1 MTTATLGAG
10 APQNGSLLKR
20 LLLLAGPVAG
30 SNVLVMAMGL
40 VDSIVVGRHSPTELA
55 ELALAWSLNGTA
67 MVALMGLLVGVQV
80 LSARRFGEGR
90 PQAIGAI
97 WRRGVVWAVAVGVG
111 LGLLLQFGALAA
123 MEQLGQKRELAR
135 GAASCA
141 AILGLSLVPIGLYLT
156 CSKTL
161 EALSRP
167 KVALLLMALANV
179 VNLGFNLWLVPT
191 MGADGSAWAT
201 FGARTFL
208 AICGLAWLLTM
219 PGSAA
224 YKFLD
229 FSTKSEPGEAK
240 EQLSIG
246 LSASGSGIL
255 EAGSF
260 NVLVIISGV
269 AGIMQVGAFN
279 IVMNMMSIGFMPA
292 MGLASATAVVASN
305 LRGEGDTKGAVRVA
319 WLGLGVSAVYA
330 ALFALATIVFAAPLA
345 GAFTKDPVL
354 LAYGTALVGLVWL
367 MAVPD
372 FMQVVAAQALRAL
385 GRPWFP
391 TISHF
396 VSYVLVMS
404 PLGWLFCIA
413 MGRGARGL
421 VEAVAVASVVSS
433 VVLITR
439 LLFLGKVAPTP
450 TSISLA
456 PVSLA
461 PL

>member
-10 APQNGSLLKR
+10 VPQGGLLKR
-20 LLLLAGPVAG
+20 LLILAGPVAG
-30 SNVLVMAMGL
+30 SNVLVMLMGL
-40 VDSIVVGRHSPTELA
+40 VDSIIVGRNSAVELA
-55 ELALAWSLNGTA
+55 ELALAWTLNGTA
-67 MVALMGLLVGVQV
+67 MVAMMGLLVGVQV

-90 PQAIGAI
+90 PEAVGVI
-97 WRRGVVWAVAVGVG
+97 WRRGAVWAVLVGGG
-111 LGLLLQFGALAA
+111 LGLALQFGGLWA
-123 MEQLGQKRELAR
+123 MEHLGQKAELAK

-141 AILGLSLVPIGLYLT
+141 AILGLSLIPIGLYLT
-156 CSKTL
+156 CSKVL

-167 KVALLLMALANV
+167 KVALVLMALANV
-179 VNLGFNLWLVPT
+179 VNLGFNLWLVPS
-191 MGADGSAWAT
+191 MGADGAAWAT

-208 AICGLAWLLTM
+208 AACGLGWLLLM
-219 PGSAA
+219 PGSSA

-229 FSTKSEPGEAK
+229 FSTTSQEGEAK

-260 NVLVIISGV
+260 NVLTLIAGS
-269 AGIMQVGAFN
+269 AGIFQVGAFN

-305 LRGEGDTKGAVRVA
+305 LRGEGDAKGAVRVA
-319 WLGLGVSAVYA
+319 WLGLGIAIVYA
-330 ALFALATIVFAAPLA
+330 ALFAIATVVFAAPLA
-345 GAFTKDPVL
+345 GIFTKDATL
-354 LAYGTALVGLVWL
+354 IAYGTVLVGLVWL

-391 TISHF
+391 TVSHF

-404 PLGWLFCIA
+404 PLGWLLCSHFQ
-413 MGRGARGL
+413 RGARGL
-421 VEAVAVASVVSS
+421 VEAVAIASIVSAG
-433 VVLITR
+433 VLIAR
-439 LLFLGKVAPTP
+439 LVFIGKVDVTATE
-450 TSISLA
+450 TTQ
-456 PVSLA
+456 
-461 PL
+461 

>member
-1 MTTATLGAG
+1 MTTATPAAG
-10 APQNGSLLKR
+10 LPQGGLLKR

-30 SNVLVMAMGL
+30 SNVLVMSMGV
-40 VDSIVVGRHSPTELA
+40 VDSIIVGRHSPSELA
-55 ELALAWSLNGTA
+55 QLALAWSLNGTA
-67 MVALMGLLVGVQV
+67 MVGLMGLLVGVQV

-90 PQAIGAI
+90 SEAIGAI
-97 WRRGVVWAVAVGVG
+97 WRRGVIWAIGVG
-111 LGLLLQFGALAA
+111 LGLALLLQFGALWA
-123 MEQLGQKRELAR
+123 MEHLGQKPELAR

-167 KVALLLMALANV
+167 KVALILMAVANL
-179 VNLGFNLWLVPT
+179 VNLGLNLWLVPT

-208 AICGLAWLLTM
+208 AISGLSWLLLM

-229 FSTKSEPGEAK
+229 MKGTSQAGEAR

-292 MGLASATAVVASN
+292 MGLASATAVVAST
-305 LRGEGDTKGAVRVA
+305 LRGEGNVKGAVRVA
-319 WLGLGVSAVYA
+319 WIGLAVAGVYA
-330 ALFALATIVFAAPLA
+330 AIFAIATIVFARPIASTFA
-345 GAFTKDPVL
+345 KDPAL
-354 LAYGTALVGLVWL
+354 LAYGAALVGLVWL

-372 FMQVVAAQALRAL
+372 FLQVVAAQSLRAL

-396 VSYVLVMS
+396 ASYVLVMS
-404 PLGWLFCIA
+404 PLGWFLCIE

-421 VEAVAVASVVSS
+421 VEAVAIASVVSS
-433 VVLITR
+433 SILVTR
-439 LLFLGKVAPTP
+439 LLFIGKIERVSETLSPP
-450 TSISLA
+450 IS
-456 PVSLA
+456 
-461 PL
+461 

>member
-1 MTTATLGAG
+1 MTTATPAAG
-10 APQNGSLLKR
+10 TPAQDVVKVGLLKR

-30 SNVLVMAMGL
+30 SNVLVMLMGL
-40 VDSIVVGRHSPTELA
+40 VDSIIVGRNSAVELA
-55 ELALAWSLNGTA
+55 ELALAWTLNGTA
-67 MVALMGLLVGVQV
+67 MVGMMGLLVGVQV

-90 PQAIGAI
+90 PEAIGVI
-97 WRRGVVWAVAVGVG
+97 WRRGVVWAVLVGGG
-111 LGLLLQFGALAA
+111 LGLVLQFGGLWA
-123 MEQLGQKRELAR
+123 MEHLGQKAELAK

-141 AILGLSLVPIGLYLT
+141 GILGLSLIPIGLYLT
-156 CSKTL
+156 CSKVL

-167 KVALLLMALANV
+167 KVALILMAVANV
-179 VNLGFNLWLVPT
+179 VNLGLNLWLVPSL
-191 MGADGSAWAT
+191 GADGAAWST

-208 AICGLAWLLTM
+208 AICGLSWLLLM

-229 FSTKSEPGEAK
+229 FSTTSQEGEAK

-260 NVLVIISGV
+260 NVLTLIAGL
-269 AGIMQVGAFN
+269 AGIFQVGAFN

-305 LRGEGDTKGAVRVA
+305 LRGEGDAKGAVRVA
-319 WLGLGVSAVYA
+319 WIGLAVSAVYA
-330 ALFALATIVFAAPLA
+330 ALFAIGTVIFAAPLA
-345 GAFTKDPVL
+345 GIFTKDATL
-354 LAYGTALVGLVWL
+354 IAYGTVLVGLVWL

-372 FMQVVAAQALRAL
+372 FMQVVAAQSLRAL

-391 TISHF
+391 TVSHF

-404 PLGWLFCIA
+404 PLGWLLCIHFD
-413 MGRGARGL
+413 RGARGL
-421 VEAVAVASVVSS
+421 VEAVAIASIVSAG
-433 VVLITR
+433 VLMGR
-439 LLFLGKVAPTP
+439 LMFIGKVETTPAPSEDAAAT
-450 TSISLA
+450 
-456 PVSLA
+456 
-461 PL
+461 